1 MSYLFFFVHTQVT
14 YFKCGGAALGVGMQH
29 HIADG
34 YSGIHFINTWSDMTR
49 GLPLTLCPFIDR
61 TLLRARDP
69 PTPSFPHVEYHPP
82 PQMLSAPTTLSEL
95 TKSTPAISVC
105 MFKLTQSQLQQ
116 LKTKLPDNSP
126 KFSTYALL
134 AGHVWRCVC
143 LARNLPAEQQT
154 KLYIAADGRSRLN
167 PPLPHGYFGNVIFTA
182 TPIAEAGEV
191 VNSVQ
196 AAAGKIQETMARM
209 DDEYMK
215 SAIDYL
221 ELQPDLSKL
230 VKGPHTFRCPNIG
243 ITSWSRLPIHN
254 ADFGWGRPIFMGP
267 GGIAYEGLAYVLPSP
282 IGDGSQMIAISLQTE
297 HMEQFCE
304 LIYQI

>member
-1 MSYLFFFVHTQVT
+1 MPTQVT

-29 HIADG
+29 HVADG

-49 GLPLTLCPFIDR
+49 GLPLTLLPFINR

-82 PQMLSAPTTLSEL
+82 PQMLSAPTTISEL
-95 TKSTPAISVC
+95 TKSNPAISVC

-116 LKTKLPDNSP
+116 LKTKLPENSP

-191 VNSVQ
+191 ARSVQ

-243 ITSWSRLPIHN
+243 ITSWSRLPIHD
-254 ADFGWGRPIFMGP
+254 ADFGWGRSIFMGP
-267 GGIAYEGLAYVLPSP
+267 GGITYEGLAYVLPSP
-282 IGDGSQMIAISLQTE
+282 IGDGSQSIAISLQAE
-297 HMEQFCE
+297 HMERFHE